1 MELHGKIALIKYVR
15 RISDVGLID
24 AKDIV
29 DAFSRLYYGGD
40 DDNVWNELDIIRL
53 SLFLGK
59 VRAGVWTIR
68 DEKVVVEKVITYDDI
83 ANLTEF

>member
-15 RISDVGLID
+15 RISDVGLLE

-29 DAFSRLYYGGD
+29 DAFIRLYCGD
-40 DDNVWNELDIIRL
+40 DDGSTWNELDIIRL

-68 DEKVVVEKVITYDDI
+68 DEKVVVEKIISYDDI
-83 ANLTEF
+83 VDLTEF